1 MGIDPIT
8 SNFIIN
14 MTGIGVGSCIAV
26 IAAFSK
32 CFLKSRCTNIKS
44 PCMSCDRDVLS
55 VDSEVYRDSDDS
67 FTQIKAPT
75 PLSIK
80 TTPSSRVRI

>member
-8 SNFIIN
+8 SNFVIN

-32 CFLKSRCTNIKS
+32 CFLKSRCTNIK
-44 PCMSCDRDVLS
+44 CCCISCDRDVLS
-55 VDSEVYRDSDDS
+55 DDNEVYRDADDS
-67 FTQIKAPT
+67 FTQVKPPT
-75 PLSIK
+75 TS
-80 TTPSSRVRI
+80 TPPPRVRI

>member
-14 MTGIGVGSCIAV
+14 MTGIAVGSCVAV

-44 PCMSCDRDVLS
+44 PCISCDREVLS
-55 VDSEVYRDSDDS
+55 EDSEVYKDADDS
-67 FTQIKAPT
+67 FKPQT
-75 PLSIK
+75 P
-80 TTPSSRVRI
+80 PSRV